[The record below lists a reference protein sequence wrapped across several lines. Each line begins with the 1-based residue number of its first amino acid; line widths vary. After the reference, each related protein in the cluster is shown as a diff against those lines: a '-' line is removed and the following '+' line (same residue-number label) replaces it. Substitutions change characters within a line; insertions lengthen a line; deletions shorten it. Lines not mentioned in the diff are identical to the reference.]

1 MSASSMSS
9 STSSSSCAL
18 DSFHHSLGL
27 VLVRLGSL
35 APIPIGEGGLGGAT
49 GDVRRI
55 GGDGGAG
62 AGAGTTAE
70 TAERAGG
77 PISPP
82 HDPENHQTWTHHQ
95 SQSHQSLVGGNRACW

>member
-1 MSASSMSS
+1 MSASSISS

-27 VLVRLGSL
+27 FLVRLGSL

-49 GDVRRI
+49 GDGER
-55 GGDGGAG
+55 GGVSGGSGAG
-62 AGAGTTAE
+62 AGATAS
-70 TAERAGG
+70 TAGAAGG

-82 HDPENHQTWTHHQ
+82 
-95 SQSHQSLVGGNRACW
+95 